1 MLKHLIAAV
10 FAATMLLGATIANA
24 EIVNINKADAAAL
37 AENLNG
43 IGPVKSRAIVNY
55 RRKHG
60 KFKSLDE
67 LTNVDGIGE
76 ELVKSNRRNMSLT
89 RGVSKA
95 SGKPKA
101 ASTRTKTRKT
111 TRKKSTARKTTGKKS
126 SAKRSSSRKKKT
138 KTGKKTGKTKTA
150 DKRKK

>member
-1 MLKHLIAAV
+1 MLKHVIAAIIT
-10 FAATMLLGATIANA
+10 ATMLLGTSIVSA

-43 IGPVKSRAIVNY
+43 IGPVKSKAIVNY

-60 KFKSLDE
+60 KFKSLED

-76 ELVKSNRRNMSLT
+76 ELVKSNRRSMSLT

-101 ASTRTKTRKT
+101 ASSRTGKKTKAKKT
-111 TRKKSTARKTTGKKS
+111 TRKKTAARKTTGKKS
-126 SAKRSSSRKKKT
+126 TSRKKKT
-138 KTGKKTGKTKTA
+138 KTA
-150 DKRKK
+150 E